1 MVDEQLKH
9 TGELFCDSVKVCH
22 FGCSSLALSDEITV
36 SWFHN
41 TIRTL
46 TRPLLAP
53 RALPPSAYST
63 PNLTPAWTR
72 INRVNVNVT
81 RPPSPWRFAA
91 QQDKAIL
98 VLLSH
103 FSSFTRKQLT
113 DPSSNTTHQKESPKC
128 SHSLVKRLSSP
139 HSLLSP
145 ALALFHVFNSML
157 IGVCMLL
164 EVVRMLSLVEVVLGD
179 VRSFS
184 SVK

>member
-1 MVDEQLKH
+1 M
-9 TGELFCDSVKVCH
+9 
-22 FGCSSLALSDEITV
+22 LSDEITV
-36 SWFHN
+36 TLVHSRN
-41 TIRTL
+41 TCSP
-46 TRPLLAP
+46 RPQ
-53 RALPPSAYST
+53 LPPAPIST
-63 PNLTPAWTR
+63 DTERRPFKMTAWTR
-72 INRVNVNVT
+72 INRVNMTVT

-113 DPSSNTTHQKESPKC
+113 DSSSTTKHQKESTKC

-145 ALALFHVFNSML
+145 AQALFHVSNSML

-164 EVVRMLSLVEVVLGD
+164 EVVRMSSLVEAVLGD

-184 SVK
+184 SVKWVQADS